1 MPLLI
6 ISCYLLVIIC
16 AGLYFG
22 LIFSYSDL
30 YLKKAE
36 EMYGKMQLMSDIPYL
51 EGEIN
56 LYTNR
61 IWCVLTYHYLTKEH
75 TVHHPS
81 RRSSFLLL
89 HSDHGSYRLRTLP
102 LSLQRIETLQLHHNQ
117 DSKPDSGAPALA
129 NDCPRGHSGLHQQ
142 RPFDGRPLA
151 DINDGRSQ
159 PFHDNSAGQIHLLK
173 R

>member
-1 MPLLI
+1 MPLLII

-61 IWCVLTYHYLTKEH
+61 IWCVLTYHYLTKDPFQY
-75 TVHHPS
+75 TPYITQAAD
-81 RRSSFLLL
+81 RLSS
-89 HSDHGSYRLRTLP
+89 SYTSIMEAIASEPYP
-102 LSLQRIETLQLHHNQ
+102 LVYNE
-117 DSKPDSGAPALA
+117 
-129 NDCPRGHSGLHQQ
+129 
-142 RPFDGRPLA
+142 
-151 DINDGRSQ
+151 
-159 PFHDNSAGQIHLLK
+159 
-173 R
+173 

>member
-16 AGLYFG
+16 VGLYFG

-36 EMYGKMQLMSDIPYL
+36 EMYGKMQLMSDIPYF

-61 IWCVLTYHYLTKEH
+61 IWCLISYHYLTKDPFQYTPH
-75 TVHHPS
+75 ITQAAD
-81 RRSSFLLL
+81 RLSS
-89 HSDHGSYRLRTLP
+89 SYTSIMEAIASEPYP
-102 LSLQRIETLQLHHNQ
+102 LVYNE
-117 DSKPDSGAPALA
+117 
-129 NDCPRGHSGLHQQ
+129 
-142 RPFDGRPLA
+142 
-151 DINDGRSQ
+151 
-159 PFHDNSAGQIHLLK
+159 
-173 R
+173 